1 MNYHIPVMLEES
13 LNGLNIKPDGKYVDL
28 TFGGGG
34 HSKSI
39 LKKLS
44 LKGSLYSFDVDRDVL
59 KNVDI
64 IKNKSF
70 HFIKANF
77 RFFRNF
83 LKLNGLNKVDGIIA
97 DLGLSSHQI
106 DCKER
111 GFSISGKNHLD
122 MRMNMDLKFS
132 AIDLLNNYDL
142 KKLIHVFSKYG
153 EIRNS
158 IQLANSIVKIRSKKK
173 IKTSIDLIKIIR
185 PFTKKNKENRYYAQV
200 FQALRIEINDE
211 INALK
216 DLLKQS
222 PISLNKKGRLV
233 IISYHSLE
241 DRLVKNFINKGN
253 LIGESEKDIYGNE
266 IKFFKSINKKPI
278 RPSLVEID
286 NNPRARSAKLRIGE
300 LI

>member
-1 MNYHIPVMLEES
+1 
-13 LNGLNIKPDGKYVDL
+13 
-28 TFGGGG
+28 
-34 HSKSI
+34 
-39 LKKLS
+39 
-44 LKGSLYSFDVDRDVL
+44 
-59 KNVDI
+59 
-64 IKNKSF
+64 
-70 HFIKANF
+70 
-77 RFFRNF
+77 
-83 LKLNGLNKVDGIIA
+83 
-97 DLGLSSHQI
+97 
-106 DCKER
+106 
-111 GFSISGKNHLD
+111 
-122 MRMNMDLKFS
+122 MDLKFS

-216 DLLKQS
+216 DLSKQS

-286 NNPRARSAKLRIGE
+286 NNPRARSAKLRIEE